1 MGNRQITKEEMAITI
16 KIHFMLITLTYLLL
30 RRYEKKYP
38 GITEKVFTV
47 IKKLGKPAA
56 LIILLLVAV

>member
-1 MGNRQITKEEMAITI
+1 MAITI